1 MTMVDAR
8 TSWNVKDDEVV
19 KELLGFMNLSD
30 AEAQLLHDLSDQARA
45 IVPSLTETF
54 YERLFKHAHTAEFLE
69 GRSMERLHSMVGDWF
84 IEMFTGPY
92 DSDYAHKRINI
103 GKIHVKIGLPV
114 RYPLAMLDVIMDF
127 GEQVTRQSSQ
137 PEAALVAFRKVFA
150 LDVAVFNQ
158 AYESSQLAHLS
169 DLVGG
174 ERLARLLLTG
184 VDD

>member
-1 MTMVDAR
+1 
-8 TSWNVKDDEVV
+8 
-19 KELLGFMNLSD
+19 
-30 AEAQLLHDLSDQARA
+30 
-45 IVPSLTETF
+45 
-54 YERLFKHAHTAEFLE
+54 
-69 GRSMERLHSMVGDWF
+69 
-84 IEMFTGPY
+84 MFTGPY
-92 DSDYAHKRINI
+92 DSSYAQKRMKI

-114 RYPLAMLDVIMDF
+114 RYPLAMLDVIMSF
-127 GEQVTRQSSQ
+127 GEQVTQQSAQ

-158 AYESSQLAHLS
+158 AYETSQLEHLA